1 VVLLGRQDG
10 RLEAWDLL
18 DRTHQAALV
27 APVAPCALLALAVT
41 PAVPSLGGSSS
52 SSASKAASAAP
63 QLLVVGDAAGT
74 LRLLELPRA
83 LRRRGHAE
91 VRAMAALLQRE
102 EERLG
107 AVARRAEQRL
117 AEQREAAERQRAA
130 ATAAALGAARR
141 QQREGAAAAPAG
153 EEDDQGQDGS
163 AAAEA
168 RYLALEQQWRSGYWG
183 LRRRCQQSAVEP
195 SVGGCSLHPWPLPD
209 AAENAPIVVPRCKF
223 TTCVHQGQLGA
234 TLGGRRA
241 QL

>member
-1 VVLLGRQDG
+1 M
-10 RLEAWDLL
+10 
-18 DRTHQAALV
+18 
-27 APVAPCALLALAVT
+27 
-41 PAVPSLGGSSS
+41 PS
-52 SSASKAASAAP
+52 
-63 QLLVVGDAAGT
+63 
-74 LRLLELPRA
+74 
-83 LRRRGHAE
+83 
-91 VRAMAALLQRE
+91 
-102 EERLG
+102 
-107 AVARRAEQRL
+107 AR
-117 AEQREAAERQRAA
+117 ERQRAA

-168 RYLALEQQWRSGYWG
+168 RYLALEQWRSGYWG